1 MRRLT
6 IWVLLLTLV
15 AGFTA
20 ACGDDKTDN
29 ASNKDKT
36 TTTAKDKSDD
46 QSDDSGETTDF
57 KEKFIEE
64 VATGDA
70 KMMSTE
76 EAECAAD
83 QLDDELSDEA
93 KDAFGN
99 DDESDFTDLPK
110 DDQEAFLQ
118 AFDDCVELD
127 SLIESFAAMGGDASM
142 GGGTEV
148 TDCISEKLKETYDSS
163 GELIEAMITESEEI
177 TGLFGECVPTTP
189 PPSDEGSGSDS
200 PDMGVDLQAQLEA
213 AGLTGEQATC
223 ISGKLQ
229 AQYSA
234 EELAQM
240 TADPSG
246 VVTAMTSIA
255 AECGVGG

>member
-20 ACGDDKTDN
+20 ACGDDKADD
-29 ASNKDKT
+29 ASKKNKT

-46 QSDDSGETTDF
+46 GDDGGSGEDANF
-57 KEKFIEE
+57 KEKFIKE
-64 VATGDA
+64 VATGDT
-70 KMMSTE
+70 KMMSAK

-83 QLDDELSDEA
+83 QLDEELSGEA

-110 DDQEAFLQ
+110 DDQEAFLR

-127 SLIESFAAMGGDASM
+127 SLIESFAAMGGDA
-142 GGGTEV
+142 EV
-148 TDCISEKLKETYDSS
+148 AECISEKLKETYDSS
-163 GELIEAMITESEEI
+163 AQLIEAMITESDDI
-177 TGLFGECVPTTP
+177 ASVYGACVPNEMPTDDGT
-189 PPSDEGSGSDS
+189 STGA
-200 PDMGVDLQAQLEA
+200 PDMGADLQAQLEE

-223 ISGKLQ
+223 ISEKLRD
-229 AQYSA
+229 QYSA

-240 TADPSG
+240 TADPTG
-246 VVTAMTSIA
+246 VVTAMSAIA
-255 AECGVGG
+255 AECGIGG